1 MIDCKVVSFSFDI
14 IKVLLFFCLSHNI
27 DKILS
32 IKFILLRKC
41 VWIRNYNEASEWK
54 KIDEV
59 SSAAVVFAAR
69 QKLFQFFISIHDV
82 IGFEWIMMIE
92 RCFLD
97 WVRAIWIEISPSFS
111 LTFIAQGSKF
121 NENLHQKKSFKI
133 YENFPSLDVY
143 FEFCNF
149 FHVWWSRRK
158 SVKRR
163 ADCRVISVGES
174 LKEKGK
180 QKNLSKR
187 APEWIFHLLKLPGT
201 CSLD

>member
-1 MIDCKVVSFSFDI
+1 
-14 IKVLLFFCLSHNI
+14 
-27 DKILS
+27 
-32 IKFILLRKC
+32 
-41 VWIRNYNEASEWK
+41 
-54 KIDEV
+54 
-59 SSAAVVFAAR
+59 
-69 QKLFQFFISIHDV
+69 
-82 IGFEWIMMIE
+82 MMIE

-180 QKNLSKR
+180 QKNLSKKGPGMNFSSPQITR
-187 APEWIFHLLKLPGT
+187 DLFTWLNSVSFCSFVSLNSFHPHRSSSISFSPFT
-201 CSLD
+201 SRQLD